1 MINLSI
7 RDINLTSCAEY
18 FRGQTKSTL
27 CTLVDLR
34 NNPSHVHKLRYI
46 ICIIF
51 ISSGCNIYNIYAYA
65 YTCIYYLCRC
75 MHIYNYIYVYCTYMY
90 VYIYINTCNY
100 TCAFFNRTRCTPVEC
115 PSTD

>member
-1 MINLSI
+1 MNESMINLSI

-51 ISSGCNIYNIYAYA
+51 ISSGCNIYNIYAYV
-65 YTCIYYLCRC
+65 YTCIYYLYRC
-75 MHIYNYIYVYCTYMY
+75 MHIYIIIYMY
-90 VYIYINTCNY
+90 IVHTCNY
-100 TCAFFNRTRCTPVEC
+100 ICAFLN
-115 PSTD
+115 D